1 MLCVHGKGS
10 PSVLQKKAA
19 LIRKFRSF
27 AALAA
32 ILACLLAAGACNTTG
47 SMKSASKTALFF
59 DTSITITIYD
69 SRAEELLEGCLS
81 RCRSLE
87 LVYSAVNP
95 ESELYRINSRAPE
108 EQDFT
113 MSEELRA
120 AMEAALRAYEDSG
133 GLFDPTILPVTELWD
148 FRSGNGTVPDSAL
161 IEKVLGAVD
170 ASNLKLSEN
179 TLTVLSPETR
189 IDLGAVA
196 KGCISAILRDY
207 LRSEN
212 CGGAV
217 LNLGGNICVLG
228 EKPRN
233 EAFRIGIQK
242 PFSERGELLATVELQ
257 EGSVISSGVYERCFT
272 QDGTLYHHI
281 LSAETGMPVDTGL
294 TQATVIGRDDVL
306 GDALS
311 TVCILL
317 GREKA
322 EELILEKKYD
332 VKVLFTEN
340 DGSLTLFDPAK
351 GEESVREG
359 AVLTVRP

>member
-1 MLCVHGKGS
+1 MRGKGS
-10 PSVLQKKAA
+10 PSVLQKNAA
-19 LIRKFRSF
+19 SFRKFRSF
-27 AALAA
+27 AALTA
-32 ILACLLAAGACNTTG
+32 ILACLITAGACNTTG
-47 SMKSASKTALFF
+47 NTKSASKTALFF

-69 SRAEELLEGCLS
+69 SRAEELLEGCLL

-95 ESELYRINSRAPE
+95 ESEQYRINSRAPE
-108 EQDFT
+108 EQEFT
-113 MSEELRA
+113 LSEELQTA
-120 AMEAALRAYEDSG
+120 IAAALRAYEDSG
-133 GLFDPTILPVTELWD
+133 GLFDPTILPVTDLWD
-148 FRSGNGTVPDSAL
+148 FRTGNGTVPDSAL
-161 IEKVLGAVD
+161 IEEALDAVE
-170 ASNLKLSEN
+170 AGNLQLSGN
-179 TLTVLSPETR
+179 TLKVLSPDTR

-228 EKPRN
+228 KKPGN

-242 PFSERGELLATVELQ
+242 PFSERGELLATVQMQ
-257 EGSVISSGVYERCFT
+257 EGSVISSGVYERCFM

-317 GREKA
+317 GKEKA
-322 EELILEKKYD
+322 EELILEKKHD
-332 VKVLFTEN
+332 VKVLFTGS

-359 AVLTVRP
+359 AVLEIAP